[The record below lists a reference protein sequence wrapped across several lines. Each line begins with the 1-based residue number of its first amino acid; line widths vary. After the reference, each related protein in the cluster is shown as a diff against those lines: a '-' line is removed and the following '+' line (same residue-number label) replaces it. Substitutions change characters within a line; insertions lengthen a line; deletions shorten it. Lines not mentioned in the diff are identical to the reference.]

1 MLNKALDIAY
11 KAHWGQT
18 DKAGAPYKLHLT
30 RVALHCQT
38 EDEKIV
44 ALLHDVVEDTS
55 MTLEELKA
63 QGFSDEVLAALKCL
77 TQIEDEDYQTFIQ
90 RVATNPLAVKVKIQD
105 LKDNMDLSRLD
116 GKPHWKMETYKK
128 ALDYLE
134 RCSNKKVLY
143 VDMDNV
149 LVNFQSGID
158 ALSEKLKK
166 QYAGCYDRVPNIF
179 SKMQPNEGAIDAI
192 NCLKNK
198 YDI

>member
-18 DKAGAPYKLHLT
+18 DKAGTPYKLHPT

-63 QGFSDEVLAALKCL
+63 QGFSNEVLAALKCL

-105 LKDNMDLSRLD
+105 LKDNKIGRA
-116 GKPHWKMETYKK
+116 H
-128 ALDYLE
+128 
-134 RCSNKKVLY
+134 V
-143 VDMDNV
+143 
-149 LVNFQSGID
+149 
-158 ALSEKLKK
+158 
-166 QYAGCYDRVPNIF
+166 
-179 SKMQPNEGAIDAI
+179 
-192 NCLKNK
+192 
-198 YDI
+198 

>member
-77 TQIEDEDYQTFIQ
+77 TQIENEDYQ
-90 RVATNPLAVKVKIQD
+90 K
-105 LKDNMDLSRLD
+105 S
-116 GKPHWKMETYKK
+116 
-128 ALDYLE
+128 
-134 RCSNKKVLY
+134 SNKYTCRKSQ
-143 VDMDNV
+143 NTR
-149 LVNFQSGID
+149 F
-158 ALSEKLKK
+158 ER
-166 QYAGCYDRVPNIF
+166 QYGFVPF
-179 SKMQPNEGAIDAI
+179 GW
-192 NCLKNK
+192 
-198 YDI
+198 